1 MIRMIADSVTLDAA
15 AGDEKPRTISG
26 IAVPYNVEATV
37 LGGSRD
43 RKSVV

>member
-26 IAVPYNVEATV
+26 IEIGRAHV
-37 LGGSRD
+37 
-43 RKSVV
+43 